1 MPNRIAI
8 YAHRGWIGSK
18 IVKALAESPASVKIL
33 CRPGSSVAG
42 LPSNVSAANVDI
54 TDQAD
59 LIAALKD
66 IDILISLVGHAGI
79 RSQHHLVEAIP
90 KTEVQLFVPSDLAV
104 RYAGQG
110 LGIDLIRAKLEV
122 EEHAKRLAVKTTT
135 VLTGNLAEFALGTPA
150 MGVDLLNNRIIFTG
164 DSASQP
170 LNLCTRSYVAA
181 AYVSMFA
188 DTPIEIL
195 ENRTLS
201 LSELR
206 PTGYE
211 IQQALTTKFGV
222 PPAQRTIPIER
233 VSIQVDE
240 MIKNGDPGA
249 LAWYTRKNWG
259 NGDQLKF
266 LGTDFWEVEG
276 YTKATVKDLLVEEK
290 LEEYRPLP
298 KEFLD
303 ILYVDYADCV

>member
-18 IVKALAESPASVKIL
+18 VVKALAESPASVKIL
-33 CRPGSSVAG
+33 YRPGSSVVG
-42 LPSNVSAANVDI
+42 LPSNVSAAVVDI
-54 TDQAD
+54 MDQAD
-59 LIAALKD
+59 LIAALRD
-66 IDILISLVGHAGI
+66 IDILISLVGHDGI
-79 RSQHHLVEAIP
+79 RSQHHLIEAIP

-181 AYVSMFA
+181 AYASMFA

-201 LSELR
+201 LSELK
-206 PTGYE
+206 PTGYDL
-211 IQQALTTKFGV
+211 QQALTTKFGV
-222 PPAQRTIPIER
+222 PPAQRTIPVER

-240 MIKNGDPGA
+240 MIKKGDPGA

-266 LGTDFWEVEG
+266 LGTDVWEVEG
-276 YTKATVKDLLVEEK
+276 YTKATLKDLLLEDK

-298 KEFLD
+298 KEFLV
-303 ILYVDYADCV
+303 ILYVEYADCV